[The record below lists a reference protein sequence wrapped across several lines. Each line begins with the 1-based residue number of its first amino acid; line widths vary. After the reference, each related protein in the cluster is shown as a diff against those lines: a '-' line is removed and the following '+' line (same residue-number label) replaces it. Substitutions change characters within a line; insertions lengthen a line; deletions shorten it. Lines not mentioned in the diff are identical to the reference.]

1 MAGRSIAK
9 TNLWI
14 IGSSEHFCTDC
25 PQLTS
30 ENQDDR
36 DANAKRPGFQ
46 FNFPQDV
53 LKPHRAS
60 GGAKGK
66 HMRFQVPSFLLKSAG
81 NPCPVCGAETAL
93 TEIEPHPLHAKFEIH
108 GYLCDTCGPI
118 KSLVVL
124 RLPRLQSKDSR
135 ESHFLETQQMTEAEG
150 KSVSMVRVTVKLR
163 PDQYDELF
171 QYVREIGSTMSA
183 FFRESAVK
191 AMREGRSTEDGAVS
205 GRDLPGHQSK
215 PGGEVAA
222 LGEHIAG
229 ADRRDRDDR
238 PDSKHRHQTH
248 ARRVSLHQVRDVGG
262 QAFDTL
268 VKPPP
273 GHRPNPR

>member
-1 MAGRSIAK
+1 
-9 TNLWI
+9 
-14 IGSSEHFCTDC
+14 
-25 PQLTS
+25 
-30 ENQDDR
+30 
-36 DANAKRPGFQ
+36 
-46 FNFPQDV
+46 
-53 LKPHRAS
+53 
-60 GGAKGK
+60 
-66 HMRFQVPSFLLKSAG
+66 
-81 NPCPVCGAETAL
+81 
-93 TEIEPHPLHAKFEIH
+93 
-108 GYLCDTCGPI
+108 
-118 KSLVVL
+118 
-124 RLPRLQSKDSR
+124 LPLQSKDSR
-135 ESHFLETQQMTEAEG
+135 ESHFLERQQMTEAEG

-191 AMREGRSTEDGAVS
+191 AMREGPSTEDGAVS

-229 ADRRDRDDR
+229 ADRRHRRDRDDR